1 MFANAWLAI
10 SLNPQSLV
18 FSKWS
23 KSNHCI
29 NYSAWFEQNNNKHQH
44 KHLPLTSWFH
54 QKPTMLFRVLL
65 KNNLNLWCNQCEAT
79 KRFPE
84 SMTTRFG
91 SVATIRH
98 SRYTTQNGVANP
110 CSLCSLVWTQIFF
123 FFQTI
128 REKHPWKD
136 LWPTVRREISIWCLD
151 SQNTGKSQAGSVWV
165 CLGGVARLSLRILC
179 PAPLHF
185 IHKTNQENQHFTLSL
200 FFEYKLEKKLPSGK
214 KQAEWTCPLVGG
226 DGVAGQK
233 KRNLPKRRSPNK
245 LAQMW
250 HGCETEGWPDP
261 SAPQMDSPSS
271 EGLCGLSTI
280 LPAHMHVRVKRALHV
295 HGANSFRP
303 FQLTPPKGK
312 VAGRERRR
320 GKREAW
326 IIWVCEEWAF
336 EWISA
341 HGGKVRACVCNCV
354 QVSMRKR

>member
-44 KHLPLTSWFH
+44 KHLALTSWFH

-123 FFQTI
+123 FPNHKRKASMERLVTN
-128 REKHPWKD
+128 
-136 LWPTVRREISIWCLD
+136 
-151 SQNTGKSQAGSVWV
+151 SQE
-165 CLGGVARLSLRILC
+165 R
-179 PAPLHF
+179 
-185 IHKTNQENQHFTLSL
+185 NQHMVPRLT
-200 FFEYKLEKKLPSGK
+200 EYG
-214 KQAEWTCPLVGG
+214 
-226 DGVAGQK
+226 
-233 KRNLPKRRSPNK
+233 
-245 LAQMW
+245 
-250 HGCETEGWPDP
+250 
-261 SAPQMDSPSS
+261 
-271 EGLCGLSTI
+271 
-280 LPAHMHVRVKRALHV
+280 
-295 HGANSFRP
+295 
-303 FQLTPPKGK
+303 
-312 VAGRERRR
+312 
-320 GKREAW
+320 
-326 IIWVCEEWAF
+326 
-336 EWISA
+336 
-341 HGGKVRACVCNCV
+341 
-354 QVSMRKR
+354 